1 MTGLE
6 IFLIIIG
13 FACICVSFFV
23 SKKRDTEGE
32 GDSAVQS
39 SAIWSEK
46 EEQMIRDRINDIL
59 SDFQDELVDSTQ
71 DQMNQLCNDKIMAVD
86 EFSKQLLEKI
96 KSNHQEVV
104 FMYNMLNE
112 KQKEIKNIMQA
123 PVKLPEPSPASVK
136 TEKTPK
142 AVVER
147 TQPIEAAGNKENKEN
162 KVTNTNTVA
171 EEPKQTAKAVASK
184 KEQRSS
190 IPGNVNLQIQKLY
203 KQGKSVLEIS
213 KELDIGQGEVKLVI
227 ALYGGK
233 R

>member
-13 FACICVSFFV
+13 FACICISFFV

-39 SAIWSEK
+39 SEIWSEK

-59 SDFQDELVDSTQ
+59 SDFQNELVDSTQ

-112 KQKEIKNIMQA
+112 KQKEIKTIMQE
-123 PVKLPEPSPASVK
+123 PVKLPEPSSASVK
-136 TEKTPK
+136 VEEPPK
-142 AVVER
+142 VVVER
-147 TQPIEAAGNKENKEN
+147 TQPREVVEN
-162 KVTNTNTVA
+162 KVTSTNIVA
-171 EEPKQTAKAVASK
+171 EEPKQTPKAVTSK